1 MLQKNILFYDGD
13 CALCNKS
20 VQFVIDHEKEN
31 VNPILFC
38 SLQSAYAK
46 QALQQHNYD
55 FNQLSTLVL
64 LIDNKVLYKS
74 TAALELTNFLKTPYN
89 WLIILK
95 IFPRFIRDGVY
106 DYIARNRKIIIK
118 EKFCYV
124 PSPKLKHRFID

>member
-38 SLQSAYAK
+38 SLQSDYAK
-46 QALQQHNYD
+46 KVLEQHNYD

-74 TAALELTNFLKTPYN
+74 TAALELSNFLKTPYN

-106 DYIARNRKIIIK
+106 DYIARNRKKIIK
-118 EKFCYV
+118 APFCYM